1 MTIDEI
7 MEFNKRYSF
16 IACVIDFY
24 YDESITIK
32 NISSVDLICGFGDSG
47 DFNES
52 LMSESWDD
60 LFKGKWEG
68 DGYYSVEIVY
78 KNICIRLIL
87 CSILRQ
93 AIKIL
98 TPLVVHG
105 VQVTIP
111 DVAEPS
117 RPLQGR
123 WRGRGWQ
130 PARPLWIS

>member
-7 MEFNKRYSF
+7 MEFNKRDSF

-78 KNICIRLIL
+78 KNIRDNDGYQYWTYYELED
-87 CSILRQ
+87 
-93 AIKIL
+93 IKFYKYDEAEL
-98 TPLVVHG
+98 NYNN
-105 VQVTIP
+105 TIP
-111 DVAEPS
+111 FDWDNLD
-117 RPLQGR
+117 LQ
-123 WRGRGWQ
+123 
-130 PARPLWIS
+130 I

>member
-78 KNICIRLIL
+78 KNIRDNDGYQYWTYYELED
-87 CSILRQ
+87 
-93 AIKIL
+93 IKFYKYDEAEL
-98 TPLVVHG
+98 NYNN
-105 VQVTIP
+105 TIP
-111 DVAEPS
+111 FDWDNLD
-117 RPLQGR
+117 LQ
-123 WRGRGWQ
+123 
-130 PARPLWIS
+130 I